1 MFEGLLVFLVL
12 YLFWRIN
19 QYERHL
25 DRTDKKLRRSI
36 KIFLSQLP
44 EEKRNEILQ
53 QEGMKNIWEGES
65 L

>member
-25 DRTDKKLRRSI
+25 DLTDKKLRRSI